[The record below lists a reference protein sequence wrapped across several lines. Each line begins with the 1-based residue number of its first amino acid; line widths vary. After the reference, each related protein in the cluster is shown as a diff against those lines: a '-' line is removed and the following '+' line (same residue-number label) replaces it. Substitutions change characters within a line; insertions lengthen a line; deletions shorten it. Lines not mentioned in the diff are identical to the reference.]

1 MAKKIKDTFNH
12 FAALQG
18 LMIIIVAILTL
29 EGTAILQ
36 YVFSQRVIREEA
48 ERRAHGQLEAT
59 ELRINSVIDQV
70 ETAVRNNLWS
80 AAVQVSRPDSLWNL
94 TRGIVKD
101 NPIIYGSAVALV
113 ENYSRK
119 AGRLYAPYA
128 HRSGEEIVSS
138 QLGTQEYN
146 YPEQEW
152 FVKAL
157 ENPGGYWSEPY
168 YDEGGGNMLMTTYSI
183 PVKDHAGRVAAVLTA
198 DVSLEWLSS
207 LLEGVQVYPNSF
219 NMVVSRTGKI
229 MVCPVE
235 TLIMR
240 RSVHEMAAQA
250 DDSDTAAF
258 NSINRAMLSQ
268 ESGTI
273 PFKYKGKV
281 NYLYFN
287 AVDRTGWSMSI
298 VIPHDEIYGSVQKVG
313 GWVALLQVL
322 GILMLILILWATLRN
337 QKKMQEI
344 SANKS
349 RMENELQV
357 ARSIQMA
364 LLPKIFPPYPE
375 RKDIDM
381 FATIV
386 PAKEVGGDLYDFFIR
401 DEKIFFCIGDVSGK
415 GIPASLVM
423 AVTRSLFRTVAAHEK
438 SPQRIVTAMNESMSD
453 TNENNMFVT
462 LFCGVLDLT
471 TGHLRFCNAG
481 HNAPYLLYPDG
492 TSVPL
497 EVNPNLPLAV
507 MEGMVFAEQ
516 EMDLPSGT
524 GLFMFT
530 DGLNEAENEDHDQ
543 FGNER
548 LQAQLSSSLSAT
560 EQVQV
565 MTRSVDEFVDD
576 APQSDDLTILYIKYM
591 NANVMDITERHLILH
606 NDIQQIPQL
615 AEFVENVADI
625 AHLDVGLT
633 MSLNLALEEAVSNVI
648 MYAYPKGADGL
659 VDIEAIIRK
668 EVLEFVITD
677 SGTPFDPTVAPE
689 ADVSLSLEDRPIGGL
704 GIFLVKNIMDTV
716 NYERTDGKNILKMTK
731 KLV

>member
-1 MAKKIKDTFNH
+1 
-12 FAALQG
+12 
-18 LMIIIVAILTL
+18 
-29 EGTAILQ
+29 
-36 YVFSQRVIREEA
+36 
-48 ERRAHGQLEAT
+48 
-59 ELRINSVIDQV
+59 
-70 ETAVRNNLWS
+70 
-80 AAVQVSRPDSLWNL
+80 
-94 TRGIVKD
+94 
-101 NPIIYGSAVALV
+101 
-113 ENYSRK
+113 
-119 AGRLYAPYA
+119 
-128 HRSGEEIVSS
+128 
-138 QLGTQEYN
+138 
-146 YPEQEW
+146 
-152 FVKAL
+152 
-157 ENPGGYWSEPY
+157 
-168 YDEGGGNMLMTTYSI
+168 
-183 PVKDHAGRVAAVLTA
+183 
-198 DVSLEWLSS
+198 
-207 LLEGVQVYPNSF
+207 
-219 NMVVSRTGKI
+219 
-229 MVCPVE
+229 
-235 TLIMR
+235 
-240 RSVHEMAAQA
+240 
-250 DDSDTAAF
+250 
-258 NSINRAMLSQ
+258 
-268 ESGTI
+268 
-273 PFKYKGKV
+273 
-281 NYLYFN
+281 
-287 AVDRTGWSMSI
+287 
-298 VIPHDEIYGSVQKVG
+298 
-313 GWVALLQVL
+313 
-322 GILMLILILWATLRN
+322 
-337 QKKMQEI
+337 
-344 SANKS
+344 
-349 RMENELQV
+349 MENELHV

-381 FATIV
+381 YATIV

-565 MTRSVDEFVDD
+565 MTRSVDEFVDN

-591 NANVMDITERHLILH
+591 NENAMDITERHLILH

-668 EVLEFVITD
+668 EMLEFVITD